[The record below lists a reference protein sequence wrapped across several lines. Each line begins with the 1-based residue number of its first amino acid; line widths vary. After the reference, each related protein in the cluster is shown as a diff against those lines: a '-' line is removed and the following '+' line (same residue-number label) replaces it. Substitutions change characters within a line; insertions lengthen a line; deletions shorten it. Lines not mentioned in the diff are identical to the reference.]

1 MTMFQELISN
11 YKNSILTTG
20 IIKIKTV
27 YLISKSATQTRYNKK
42 KKKTGKKK
50 MNLKMFTINVS
61 GNKIWQMT
69 NGGSIGSCYSMDNVR
84 QEKRFLVIFTWN
96 CLDFTRSIAESII
109 GPRLSFKPNTVG
121 RCRTIDCRRSR
132 GFFFFPW
139 EKVNRET
146 RTRFH
151 ERYHSSLV
159 CLKPTCE
166 SRFISYSYQQYL
178 FILLRD
184 IILYRINVESR
195 ILLLLRINAL
205 I

>member
-1 MTMFQELISN
+1 MLITHISGCLTLLIFNNDASTAHIFFKQLYSLNLKKKFLYNIYILYNEWMTMFQELISN

-151 ERYHSSLV
+151 ERYSL
-159 CLKPTCE
+159 
-166 SRFISYSYQQYL
+166 
-178 FILLRD
+178 
-184 IILYRINVESR
+184 
-195 ILLLLRINAL
+195 
-205 I
+205 